1 MSTHRL
7 QRVSELLK
15 REIGESIRR
24 EIPVDEGGLISVNS
38 VEVAGDLRLA
48 TAYVSI
54 LGGAEQKKRGFAL
67 LEKHRSQ
74 IQDHVAKTVILKYT
88 PVLKFERDDSLERGD
103 RVLQIIEQL
112 EHSPEAPAK

>member
-1 MSTHRL
+1 MSSHRL
-7 QRVSELLK
+7 QRVAELLK
-15 REIGESIRR
+15 RELGEAIRR
-24 EIPVDEGGLISVNS
+24 QIPVDEGGLISVNS

-67 LEKHRSQ
+67 LEKHRSL
-74 IQDHVAKTVILKYT
+74 IQEHVARTVILKYI
-88 PVLKFERDDSLERGD
+88 PVLKFALDDSLERGD

-112 EHSPEAPAK
+112 EHSGDAPPR